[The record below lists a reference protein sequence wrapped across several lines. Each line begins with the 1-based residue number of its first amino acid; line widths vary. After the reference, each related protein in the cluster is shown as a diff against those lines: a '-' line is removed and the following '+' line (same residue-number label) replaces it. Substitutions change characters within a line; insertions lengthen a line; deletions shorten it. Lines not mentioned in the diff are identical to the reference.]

1 MDTTFLSYVLTFCLA
16 VILVVYLYQIT
27 EDSNSK
33 KINTKHLQTDKNG
46 NISVMMYDKNKNSI
60 HNNIHNSYTKYNNK
74 HSVHKKNYMPVHPVG
89 PVHNF
94 HQSFNKYKNSPDAGY
109 PTGIPEMGWRN
120 LYLANY
126 SDNLVVEEDPFSG
139 IPTRHFL
146 DNLDNVKN
154 IYREES

>member
-1 MDTTFLSYVLTFCLA
+1 MDTTFLSYLLTFCLA

-27 EDSNSK
+27 ECDINK
-33 KINTKHLQTDKNG
+33 KLNTKNLQTDKNR
-46 NISVMMYDKNKNSI
+46 NLLVMKYDK
-60 HNNIHNSYTKYNNK
+60 NNIHNNYTKYNNK
-74 HSVHKKNYMPVHPVG
+74 HSVHKKKYMPIHPVG
-89 PVHNF
+89 PVYNF
-94 HQSFNKYKNSPDAGY
+94 HQSFNKCKNSSDAGY

-139 IPTRHFL
+139 IPTRNFL

-154 IYREES
+154 IYRDEC